1 MGRTEYLVVV
11 EKYGPGSYG
20 AYVPD
25 LPGIGVAGETE
36 DEVCDLVA
44 EAIRLYRDELEGDE
58 NAGAE
63 SVVVKHYTIAV

>member
-1 MGRTEYLVVV
+1 MERMYRTFRVSAWLG
-11 EKYGPGSYG
+11 KPRMRF
-20 AYVPD
+20 
-25 LPGIGVAGETE
+25 
-36 DEVCDLVA
+36 CDLVA